1 MRGFSWLLLL
11 GVSLFSVSLFFGGA
25 CRGRQQDSRQPEYTT
40 SATIKDIM
48 DSMVD
53 PSADVV
59 WDSVSTMVST
69 AGIEEKAPK
78 TDEEWADV
86 RRGAIRLVEAPNLL
100 ILPGRHVARPGEK
113 SETPDV
119 ELEPAEMEVRINKDR
134 EAWNRRAKALH
145 DVSLEMLQAIEAKD
159 REKMLEVGDRLDK
172 ACENCH
178 LNYWYPN
185 QVLPPGYEEH

>member
-1 MRGFSWLLLL
+1 MRRFSWLLLV
-11 GVSLFSVSLFFGGA
+11 GVSLFSASLLFGSA
-25 CRGRQQDSRQPEYTT
+25 CRGRAQPEYTT
-40 SATIKDIM
+40 NATIKDIM
-48 DSMVD
+48 DSIVD

-78 TDEEWADV
+78 NDEEWRDV

-100 ILPGRHVARPGEK
+100 MLPGRHVARPGEK
-113 SETPDV
+113 SDTPDV
-119 ELEPAEMEVRINKDR
+119 ELEPADMEVRINKDR
-134 EAWNRRAKALH
+134 EAWNRRAKVLH
-145 DVSLEMLQAIEAKD
+145 DVSLEMLQAIDAKD

-178 LNYWYPN
+178 LQYWYPN